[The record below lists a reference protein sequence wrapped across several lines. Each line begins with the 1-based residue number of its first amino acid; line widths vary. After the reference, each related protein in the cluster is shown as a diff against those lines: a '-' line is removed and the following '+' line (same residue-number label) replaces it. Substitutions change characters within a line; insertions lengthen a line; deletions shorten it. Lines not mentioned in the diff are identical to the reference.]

1 MDDEY
6 YAETFH
12 SITHDTLN
20 YVIEPDTADTRQQAG
35 NIKNTK
41 QYCRR

>member
-1 MDDEY
+1 MKC

-20 YVIEPDTADTRQQAG
+20 YVMEADTADTRQQARLIKTP
-35 NIKNTK
+35 NIAEDNG
-41 QYCRR
+41 